1 MGKYVAKFS
10 FDLRLETV
18 AIFFLD
24 LLWSE
29 VEFDSYLSVE
39 FEVKGDIMVQSLTLS
54 EGLVKM
60 EKLDHVYPIGLLKQE
75 DFVNVLEHDLVIMRL
90 AV

>member
-1 MGKYVAKFS
+1 MGKHVTKFA

-18 AIFFLD
+18 TIFFLD

-39 FEVKGDIMVQSLTLS
+39 FEVKGDVMVQSLTLS
-54 EGLVKM
+54 EWLVQM

-75 DFVNVLEHDLVIMRL
+75 DFVNVLEHNLVIMRL